1 MSKKMSY
8 KILKRFAEKYF
19 RTVPR
24 QKKFMTFQKAETIL
38 LIFKSDL
45 SEGNPRIHR
54 IIQLLTLEG
63 KKVTTW
69 GFLNKK
75 ESITPVSPNYKIL
88 LPKNFGLFNKPKKQI
103 LNELL
108 SKEYDLLIDLS
119 TGNLIYL
126 DYIILCARAKCK
138 AGIKKPEVNFYDFA
152 MDMDDYLVKN
162 NMKTS
167 DLDISFIFDQIIFY
181 LKNIHSN
188 D

>member
-8 KILKRFAEKYF
+8 KILERFAEKYI

-24 QKKFMTFQKAETIL
+24 QKKFMTFQKAGTIL
-38 LIFKSDL
+38 LIFESDL
-45 SEGNPRIHR
+45 SEENPRIHR
-54 IIQLLTLEG
+54 IIQLLTLDG
-63 KKVTTW
+63 KKVTAW

-75 ESITPVSPNYKIL
+75 ESITPVSPDYKIL

-103 LNELL
+103 FNELL

-119 TGNLIYL
+119 TNNLIYL
-126 DYIILCARAKCK
+126 DYIVLCARAKCK
-138 AGIKKPEVNFYDFA
+138 AGIKKQRVNYYDFA
-152 MDMDDYLVKN
+152 MDMDNYLAKN
-162 NMKTS
+162 NIETG

>member
-1 MSKKMSY
+1 MSKKMSC
-8 KILKRFAEKYF
+8 KILERFAAKYI

-38 LIFKSDL
+38 LIFESDL
-45 SEGNPRIHR
+45 SEENPRIHR
-54 IIQLLTLEG
+54 IIQLLTLDG
-63 KKVTTW
+63 KKVTAW

-75 ESITPVSPNYKIL
+75 ESITPVSPDYKIL

-103 LNELL
+103 FNELL

-119 TGNLIYL
+119 TGNSIHL
-126 DYIILCARAKCK
+126 DYIVLCAQAKCK
-138 AGIKKPEVNFYDFA
+138 AGIKKHGANFYDFA
-152 MDMDDYLVKN
+152 MDMDDYLAKN
-162 NMKTS
+162 NMEMG